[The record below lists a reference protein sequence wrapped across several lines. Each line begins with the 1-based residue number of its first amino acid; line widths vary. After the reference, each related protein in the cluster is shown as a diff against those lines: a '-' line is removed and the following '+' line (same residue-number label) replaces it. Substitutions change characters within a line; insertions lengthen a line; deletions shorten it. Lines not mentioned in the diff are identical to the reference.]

1 MQGGLLR
8 FLVVFIALFP
18 IGTALAQDAE
28 SSGELEQLLNLLEQ
42 QTSLAT
48 ETRLNADFVP
58 GIVSVMTGEQMLR
71 RGFRT
76 LAEALATLPGVTAA
90 QNETGMQSFGV
101 RGIGG
106 LFEAGKVKLLLN
118 GQAINPSAG
127 ATTSTIY
134 ATPVTQIER
143 IEFIR
148 GPGSATYGE
157 FAYAGV
163 LQVITR
169 NRGEHYSAGLATDDG
184 LQASLLKTFGGP
196 GDDFRA
202 SLNLAA
208 GESEGDDIDSGADRT
223 PMGTRSFAPGPI
235 NNKRDYVSAIVNLDF
250 GAWKALLQF
259 QQANRGDH
267 FGTNNLLPPDKR
279 QTVISDTLLTASLER
294 GFEFSDSLT
303 GHWSIG
309 LVHNATE
316 QNELFLGLPENF
328 GGLGTEDNVVADT
341 ELAERRLETRA
352 SLTRQLDR
360 HRLFGELIVT
370 EVRAVT
376 SEQFINLDP
385 NTNLPSPTLNEFEPP
400 VEEDET
406 RRSFSLV
413 LEDAFDIDDS
423 MTLTS
428 GLRFDDYEDIGSSI
442 TPRIALVWRQDDRQI
457 YKAQLARAFRPPSL
471 IEYSGAITSSIDAE
485 TIDTLEFGHIFQ
497 GDELVLRNTLYF
509 AELQDLI
516 LFQDFAP
523 FGYRNSASTTDL
535 RGYELEVE
543 RSVGTRWDLTGSLSL
558 QDYGDNA
565 LAGATPWQ
573 FKLGVGHQLLAL
585 TRINL
590 ELVANGERDR
600 EPGDPRDDFDA
611 VTQVD
616 VSLLRERVAGKD
628 GFSLRAGIRNL
639 LDERLEYPS
648 STDTYADDYPYSD
661 GALLW
666 LQLVYRP

>member
-1 MQGGLLR
+1 MLL
-8 FLVVFIALFP
+8 A
-18 IGTALAQDAE
+18 GTALAQDSE
-28 SSGELEQLLNLLEQ
+28 QPGELEQLLNLLDQ

-76 LAEALATLPGVTAA
+76 LSEALATLPGVTLA
-90 QNETGMQSFGV
+90 QNETGMQSVGV
-101 RGIGG
+101 RGVGG
-106 LFEAGKVKLLLN
+106 LFEAGKIKLLLN

-127 ATTSTIY
+127 ATTGTLYS
-134 ATPVTQIER
+134 TPVTQIER

-148 GPGSATYGE
+148 GPGSATFGE

-163 LQVITR
+163 LQVVTR
-169 NRGEHYSAGLATDDG
+169 DRGEHYSAGLATDNG
-184 LQASLLKTFGGP
+184 LQASLLKTFGGVD
-196 GDDFRA
+196 DDFRA
-202 SLNLAA
+202 SLNIAA
-208 GESEGDDIDSGADRT
+208 GESEGEDVDSGPDRT

-235 NNKRDYVSAIVNLDF
+235 NNKRNYVSAIVDFDF
-250 GAWKALLQF
+250 GAWQALLQF

-267 FGTNNLLPPDKR
+267 FGTNNLLPPDER

-294 GFEFSDSLT
+294 EFEFSDSLS
-303 GHWSIG
+303 GNWSIA
-309 LVHNATE
+309 LVQNATE

-328 GGLGTEDNVVADT
+328 GGLGTEDDVVADT
-341 ELAERRLETRA
+341 ELVERRLETRA
-352 SLTRQLDR
+352 GLARRLDR
-360 HRLFGELIVT
+360 HRLSGELILT
-370 EVRAVT
+370 EVRVVT

-406 RRSFSLV
+406 RRSFSLA
-413 LEDAFDIDDS
+413 LEDSFDIDDS

-428 GLRFDDYEDIGSSI
+428 GLRYDDYEDIGSSI

-471 IEYSGAITSSIDAE
+471 IEFRGAITSGIDAE

-497 GDELVLRNTLYF
+497 GDDLVLRNTLYF

-535 RGYELEVE
+535 RGFELEVE
-543 RSVGTRWDLTGSLSL
+543 KSFGTRWDLTGSLSL

-573 FKLGVGHQLLAL
+573 LKLGIGHQLLAL
-585 TRINL
+585 TRVNL

-600 EPGDPRDDFDA
+600 EDGDTRDDFDA

-616 VSLLRERVAGKD
+616 LSLLRERIGGKD
-628 GFSLRAGIRNL
+628 GLSLRAGIRNL

-648 STDTYADDYPYSD
+648 PLDTYADDYPYSD

>member
-1 MQGGLLR
+1 MLL
-8 FLVVFIALFP
+8 A
-18 IGTALAQDAE
+18 GTALAQDSE
-28 SSGELEQLLNLLEQ
+28 QPGELEQLLNLLDQ

-76 LAEALATLPGVTAA
+76 LSEALATLPGVTLA
-90 QNETGMQSFGV
+90 QNETGMQSVGV
-101 RGIGG
+101 RGVGG
-106 LFEAGKVKLLLN
+106 LFEAGKIKLLLN

-127 ATTSTIY
+127 ATTGTLYS
-134 ATPVTQIER
+134 TPVTQIER

-148 GPGSATYGE
+148 GPGSATFGE

-163 LQVITR
+163 LQVVTR
-169 NRGEHYSAGLATDDG
+169 DRGEHYSAGLATDNG
-184 LQASLLKTFGGP
+184 LQASLLKTFGGVD
-196 GDDFRA
+196 DDFRA
-202 SLNLAA
+202 SLNIAA
-208 GESEGDDIDSGADRT
+208 GESEGEDVDSGPDRT

-235 NNKRDYVSAIVNLDF
+235 NNKRNYVSAIVDFDF
-250 GAWKALLQF
+250 GAWQALLQF

-267 FGTNNLLPPDKR
+267 FGTNNLLPPDER

-294 GFEFSDSLT
+294 EFEFSDSLS
-303 GHWSIG
+303 GNWSIA
-309 LVHNATE
+309 LVQNATE

-328 GGLGTEDNVVADT
+328 GGLGTEDDVVADT
-341 ELAERRLETRA
+341 ELVERRLETRA
-352 SLTRQLDR
+352 GLARRLDR
-360 HRLFGELIVT
+360 HRLSGELILT
-370 EVRAVT
+370 EVRVVT

-406 RRSFSLV
+406 RRSFSLA
-413 LEDAFDIDDS
+413 LEDSFDIDDS

-428 GLRFDDYEDIGSSI
+428 GLRYDDYEDIGSSI

-471 IEYSGAITSSIDAE
+471 IEFRGAITSGIDAE

-497 GDELVLRNTLYF
+497 GDDLVLRNTLYF

-543 RSVGTRWDLTGSLSL
+543 KSFGTRWDLTGSLSL

-573 FKLGVGHQLLAL
+573 LKLGIGHQLLAL
-585 TRINL
+585 TRVNL

-600 EPGDPRDDFDA
+600 EDGDTRDDFDA

-616 VSLLRERVAGKD
+616 LSLLRERIGGKD
-628 GFSLRAGIRNL
+628 GLSLRAGIRNL

-648 STDTYADDYPYSD
+648 PLDTYADDYPYSD